1 MANSSDVH
9 AFLKAN
15 LYYPATVDEGGKPHV
30 RPFGAVALWN
40 DKVYICTNSE
50 KNVSKEFKAGY
61 TEIAATNDKAEWIRI
76 ACKAVLDESK
86 EAKDQMFAE
95 NPQLKGLYAG
105 RENLFEVFYLTDGT
119 ATLCTIAGDT
129 IWSVAL

>member
-1 MANSSDVH
+1 MKNTNDVH

-15 LYYPATVDEGGKPHV
+15 VFYPATVDKNGKPRV

-40 DKVYICTNSE
+40 DKLYICTNSE
-50 KNVSKEFKAGY
+50 KNVSAELKSGY
-61 TEIAATNDKAEWIRI
+61 VEIAATNDKGEWIRI
-76 ACKAVLDESK
+76 SAKAVLDQN
-86 EAKDQMFAE
+86 KDAQNQMFSE

-119 ATLCTIAGDT
+119 ASLNTIAGEVL
-129 IWSVAL
+129 WSVEL

>member
-1 MANSSDVH
+1 MANTSDVH

-15 LYYPATVDEGGKPHV
+15 VFYPATVDENGKPHV

-50 KNVSKEFKAGY
+50 KNVSKQFKSGC
-61 TEIAATNDKAEWIRI
+61 TEIAATGEKGEWIRI
-76 ACKAVLDESK
+76 AAKAVLDESK

-105 RENLFEVFYLTDGT
+105 RENLFEVFCLTDGT
-119 ATLCTIAGDT
+119 ANLLSIAGDI